1 MKKKFWI
8 LALCLLLIAAVAIGI
23 FMNHNR
29 LSPQR
34 IRGYN
39 TAATQRAWKQSIIGN
54 NDIMILKSVT
64 RDPQGDTK
72 VEFNI
77 YRLPAGAMASNFL
90 DKEVS
95 DLDANAGLEL
105 MGSGSCTFIG
115 DDLAAIYNLST
126 VFLK

>member
-8 LALCLLLIAAVAIGI
+8 LALCLLLIAAVAVGI

-34 IRGYN
+34 IRSYN
-39 TAATQRAWKQSIIGN
+39 TAATQRAWKQSLIGN

-90 DKEVS
+90 DKQVS